1 MQHAARQTIHVT
13 RHETRADTL
22 WVVIYAVAM
31 VGLLTLAI
39 GGFNL
44 VGDSFTPAVVAMGG

>member
-44 VGDSFTPAVVAMGG
+44 VGDSFTPAVAMGG